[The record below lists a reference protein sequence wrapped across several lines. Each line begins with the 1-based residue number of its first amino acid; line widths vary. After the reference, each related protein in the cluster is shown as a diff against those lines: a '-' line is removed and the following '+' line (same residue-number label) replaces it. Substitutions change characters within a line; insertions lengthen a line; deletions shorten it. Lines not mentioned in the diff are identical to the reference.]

1 MTVTLS
7 SESLPQDRRSDPS
20 DGFTLLEVMVSV
32 AVIAIV
38 LVSIIRLQG
47 QTILMNESSRFYS
60 TAPFLAQSKMAQIL
74 GDPLNAGSE
83 AGDFDEDHPGY
94 SWNIDIEPVSID
106 VIEGAK
112 IELKKADVVIEF
124 NEGQMKYTLRQYIN
138 TDTGE

>member
-1 MTVTLS
+1 MIVTLS
-7 SESLPQDRRSDPS
+7 SKVYVKPYVRANG
-20 DGFTLLEVMVSV
+20 GFTLLEVMVSV

-60 TAPFLAQSKMAQIL
+60 SAPFLAQYKMAEIL
-74 GDPLNAGSE
+74 SDPLNAGSS
-83 AGDFDEDHPGY
+83 AGDFDQEHPGY
-94 SWNIDIEPVSID
+94 SWKIDIEPVSID

-112 IELKKADVVIEF
+112 LELKKADVVIEF

>member
-1 MTVTLS
+1 MTATLS
-7 SESLPQDRRSDPS
+7 FETSLKMKIRPTA
-20 DGFTLLEVMVSV
+20 GFTLLEVMVSV

-60 TAPFLAQSKMAQIL
+60 TAPFLAQYKISQIL
-74 GDPLNAGSE
+74 ADPVNAGSE
-83 AGDFDEDHPGY
+83 TGDFDKDHPGY
-94 SWNIDIEPVSID
+94 AWNVDIETISID

-112 IELKKADVVIEF
+112 IELKKADVMIEF
-124 NEGQMKYTLRQYIN
+124 NDGQMKYTLRQYIN